1 MRKTQTKS
9 TDPPL
14 EKEIRSYYHSDK
26 DRLNNPPVGL
36 SIYDDDDIPRKS
48 YNYDPNID
56 PQLYWSGKTERTSF
70 DVPLVS
76 LHIHETINPHQI
88 LKSARG
94 GGDIPVK
101 CKQLFLTQI
110 V

>member
-1 MRKTQTKS
+1 MRNTKS
-9 TDPPL
+9 KSADPPL

-26 DRLNNPPVGL
+26 ERLNNPPVGL

-48 YNYDPNID
+48 YDYDPNID

-94 GGDIPVK
+94 GGIPANTR
-101 CKQLFLTQI
+101 LLSLILTP
-110 V
+110 